1 MSRMNNYGNKPAV
14 FVSSTCYDL
23 KQIRADMKEFIENN
37 YGFDAMLSEFDSFPI
52 DPCKGTFENCLDN
65 VDKKADIFILIIG
78 TRYGY
83 VTDKGKSITN
93 LEYLHAKA
101 KSIPIFV
108 FVSNQIINTLPLWRT
123 NKGADFSAIVD
134 NPKIFEFVAEIFDE
148 SQQWI
153 YTYESVNDIRIT
165 LKNQF
170 ALLFSDGLQLYRIK
184 ANSKE
189 SVINNNLPPEA
200 IRMIIEKPYYWEY
213 KFFAYVVKYEMDN
226 LKKHKWD
233 YKYEMINNTV
243 VSYAP
248 QEFIEIIQD
257 KLDEISKTVD
267 NLGVIINIVIQD
279 AIAEPGEPSDLELM
293 IYTAKWL
300 AEIYQRLIGWSL
312 YFKTICV
319 DSVFDH
325 LIELLYSFP
334 QSVLKSIDDFVKKF
348 YTEITSIPNVAD
360 GKEKRINLKITL
372 DGSNTNEISK
382 EIERLIP
389 LLT

>member
-1 MSRMNNYGNKPAV
+1 MTGS
-14 FVSSTCYDL
+14 
-23 KQIRADMKEFIENN
+23 
-37 YGFDAMLSEFDSFPI
+37 
-52 DPCKGTFENCLDN
+52 
-65 VDKKADIFILIIG
+65 
-78 TRYGY
+78 
-83 VTDKGKSITN
+83 N

-108 FVSNQIINTLPLWRT
+108 FVNQQIINTLPLWRT

-233 YKYEMINNTV
+233 YKYEMIDNTV

-300 AEIYQRLIGWSL
+300 AEIYRRLIGWSL
-312 YFKTICV
+312 YFRTICV
-319 DSVFDH
+319 DSIFDH

-334 QSVLKSIDDFVKKF
+334 QSALNSIDNFVNEF

-360 GKEKRINLKITL
+360 GKEKRINLRISL
-372 DGSNTNEISK
+372 DGSNSDRISK